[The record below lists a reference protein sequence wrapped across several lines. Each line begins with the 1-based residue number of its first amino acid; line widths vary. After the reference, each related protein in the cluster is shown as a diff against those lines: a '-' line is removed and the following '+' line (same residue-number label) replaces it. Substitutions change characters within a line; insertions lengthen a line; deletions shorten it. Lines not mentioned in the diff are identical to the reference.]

1 MILKNEYENGN
12 KSQDILYHMAYT
24 YYKEGR
30 FFDSLDT
37 LKKIEIN
44 EVENIRRTAFEDDFL
59 YLNGRVLF
67 ELKRYEEAI
76 KFYKKLKE
84 RNPENLDYR
93 YKLAC
98 SYGLNNEQEDAIEIL
113 EEINKETP
121 GMLYIVKKLGH
132 AYDQIKEYKKA
143 RAFFN
148 YALKLDPDDK
158 IIRRRL
164 EEYHKYFSLLGY

>member
-1 MILKNEYENGN
+1 LK
-12 KSQDILYHMAYT
+12 
-24 YYKEGR
+24 R
-30 FFDSLDT
+30 
-37 LKKIEIN
+37 IEIIK
-44 EVENIRRTAFEDDFL
+44 VEGIRRNAFEDDFL
-59 YLNGRVLF
+59 YLNGRILF
-67 ELKRYEEAI
+67 ELKKYDEAI
-76 KFYKKLKE
+76 NCYRKLKE

-98 SYGLNNEQEDAIEIL
+98 AYGLNNEQEEAVVIL
-113 EEINKETP
+113 EEINKQTP

-148 YALKLDPDDK
+148 FALKLNPDDQ

-164 EEYHKYFSLLGY
+164 DEYDKYFTLLGY